1 MAAPPWDKAGHIGLR
16 FGCIEFVNVK
26 KPDRPIPMAIPSIR
40 SGPDACCILLFI

>member
-26 KPDRPIPMAIPSIR
+26 KPARPIPMAIPSIR